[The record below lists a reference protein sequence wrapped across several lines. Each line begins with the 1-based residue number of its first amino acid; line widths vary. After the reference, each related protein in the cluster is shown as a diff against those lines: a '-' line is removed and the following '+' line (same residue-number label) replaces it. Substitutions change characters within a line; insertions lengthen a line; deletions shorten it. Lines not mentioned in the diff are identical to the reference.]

1 MTTLNIQSKDIGG
14 LAGLA
19 QTYFDAAY
27 DMDADKFA
35 TLFHEASTVTRLGE
49 NDSVVV
55 TPIAAWLDIVRT
67 MSSPRQAG
75 VERQDRIIS
84 INLARDMALLQLRLR
99 IPPRE
104 VTDLLSCFFINGRWR
119 ITQKV
124 FEAEPLG

>member
-1 MTTLNIQSKDIGG
+1 MTMLDTQSKGIEG
-14 LAGLA
+14 LADLA

-35 TLFHEASTVTRLGE
+35 SIFHEASTVTREGE

-55 TPIAAWLDIVRT
+55 TPVAAWLDTVRA
-67 MSSPRQAG
+67 MNSPRQAG
-75 VERQDRIIS
+75 VERQDRIVS
-84 INLARDMALLQLRLR
+84 INLGRNMALLQLRLR

-119 ITQKV
+119 IIQKV
-124 FEAEPLG
+124 FEAAPLH

>member
-1 MTTLNIQSKDIGG
+1 MTTLNTQSKDIGG
-14 LAGLA
+14 LADLA

-35 TLFHEASTVTRLGE
+35 SIFHEASTVTRVGE

-55 TPIAAWLDIVRT
+55 TPITAWLDTVRA
-67 MSSPRQAG
+67 MNSPRQAG

-84 INLARDMALLQLRLR
+84 INLARNMALLQLRLR